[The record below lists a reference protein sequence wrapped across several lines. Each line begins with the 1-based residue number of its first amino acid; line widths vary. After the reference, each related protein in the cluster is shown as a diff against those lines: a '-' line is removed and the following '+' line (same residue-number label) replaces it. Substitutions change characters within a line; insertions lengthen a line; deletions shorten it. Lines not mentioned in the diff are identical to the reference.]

1 VRINLKAEEVTYQMT
16 AESDMHM
23 YALYTEGANERAG
36 EGSGTRQEEAG
47 DGAMEEAS
55 EPESEEADEAETHQV
70 GDREAGGAPVLEDEV
85 PEAREQTGGSE
96 SVGRKVGEA
105 QAQGQDTEVSAEA
118 EGSASREGGESGE
131 LEEREGWPAW
141 LKSTIDMLEEG
152 EIGKELK
159 TILIKL
165 IKIEMYLGF
174 KEEKTVSNKH
184 IYT

>member
-1 VRINLKAEEVTYQMT
+1 MQ
-16 AESDMHM
+16 M
-23 YALYTEGANERAG
+23 YALYTEGANKRAG
-36 EGSGTRQEEAG
+36 ESSGTRQEEG
-47 DGAMEEAS
+47 RDEAMEEAS

-70 GDREAGGAPVLEDEV
+70 QETEAGGVPVLEDEV
-85 PEAREQTGGSE
+85 PEVREQTGGSE
-96 SVGRKVGEA
+96 SISRKVVEA
-105 QAQGQDTEVSAEA
+105 PAQGLDTEASAEA

-141 LKSTIDMLEEG
+141 LKSTIDMLQEG

-174 KEEKTVSNKH
+174 KGEKTVRKKQT
-184 IYT
+184 YA